1 MVLWM
6 MVRTYCDS
14 SSHSNW
20 CLFLDVWT
28 KFATCTQQVRLLVA
42 FCNDSLN
49 FVSLSLDLSLYLS
62 VTRSRHKTICFTNT
76 LCRLFLD
83 SFSCLSH
90 SFLRANSTVRSYFD
104 NDVCDVNGQEASSR
118 APFDSSLP
126 ISTVELMMML
136 MFLPT
141 SASHRE
147 TTSGSTHRSLRQQE
161 RRQDFPCVYAKKMLH
176 ADWVLAVA
184 CVRQKY
190 AALWLDWRAR
200 VCTSKIC
207 CVPIGALVCVRQ
219 IFSVFRLDIG
229 TIAVCTQYYY
239 CVIIGQSAKRLENR
253 YMG

>member
-49 FVSLSLDLSLYLS
+49 LVSHSRPLALYLS

-141 SASHRE
+141 RHRE
-147 TTSGSTHRSLRQQE
+147 SNE
-161 RRQDFPCVYAKKMLH
+161 RHALPLVTATQKRREDFPCVYAKKMLH

-200 VCTSKIC
+200 MCTPNIC

-229 TIAVCTQYYY
+229 AIAVCTQYYY
-239 CVIIGQSAKRLENR
+239 CVEIRQSAKRLENR

>member
-141 SASHRE
+141 SHRPWSQRAAR
-147 TTSGSTHRSLRQQE
+147 TATGHGDAKT
-161 RRQDFPCVYAKKMLH
+161 RRFSV
-176 ADWVLAVA
+176 
-184 CVRQKY
+184 CVRQKNASCWLGARRSLCTAKICCVVIGLARSDVY
-190 AALWLDWRAR
+190 AKYMLRSDWRAR
-200 VCTSKIC
+200 LCTPNFFC
-207 CVPIGALVCVRQ
+207 LPIGHRRSLCVRI
-219 IFSVFRLDIG
+219 IFTASGLVKALSR
-229 TIAVCTQYYY
+229 
-239 CVIIGQSAKRLENR
+239 
-253 YMG
+253 